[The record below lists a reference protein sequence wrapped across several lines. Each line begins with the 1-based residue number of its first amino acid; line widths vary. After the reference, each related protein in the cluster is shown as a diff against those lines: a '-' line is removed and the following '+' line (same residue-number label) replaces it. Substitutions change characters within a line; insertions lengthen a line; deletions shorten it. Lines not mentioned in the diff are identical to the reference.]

1 MFPINTLESNMG
13 VSMKSLKNHLSLVIA
28 LFTILFTI
36 QTFVIVNKAI
46 TAYENEL
53 KSDYSIVVV
62 SMKSMNLEQFQ
73 KLDATISN
81 STPIE
86 PDSVLEKL
94 EKDLKKKDLELIK
107 LTLPKFYKLELSI
120 YPTPD
125 QVKEISQHIQKN
137 SSVKRVVDFAKS
149 HDKVYK
155 LLLLFK
161 SVTLV
166 FGLSIFAVT
175 SLLILKEMRIWQ
187 FKHNERMA
195 IMALFG
201 APVWLRSAVLFRL
214 AIVDALISSALVSV
228 SFLSL
233 SADGWIN
240 TELANIGI
248 KIEVFSILSDGA
260 MLFSIASILSIALAS
275 MIVLGHKEEV

>member
-1 MFPINTLESNMG
+1 
-13 VSMKSLKNHLSLVIA
+13 MKSLKNHLSLVIA

-46 TAYENEL
+46 TAYEEEL
-53 KSDYSIVVV
+53 KSNYSIVVV
-62 SMKSMNLEQFQ
+62 SMKKMDIEKFQ
-73 KLDATISN
+73 KLDN
-81 STPIE
+81 SITKMSQIE
-86 PDSVLEKL
+86 PDNVLKKL
-94 EKDLKKKDLELIK
+94 EQDLKKKDIALIK

-125 QVKEISQHIQKN
+125 QIKSISKN
-137 SSVKRVVDFAKS
+137 IRRDSSVKRVVDFAKN

-166 FGLSIFAVT
+166 FAFSIFAVT

-187 FKHNERMA
+187 FKHTERMA

-214 AIVDALISSALVSV
+214 AIVDAIVSSLLVSTT
-228 SFLSL
+228 FLIL
-233 SADGWIN
+233 STDGWIN
-240 TELANIGI
+240 AELKNIGI
-248 KIEVFSILSDGA
+248 EIEVFAIFQDGA
-260 MLFSIASILSIALAS
+260 LLFAVAFALSIALAS